1 MDKQRQQPLND
12 ATGALGAA
20 VKRATGEA
28 RALLEQVAACQPAN
42 HSPLDPMGIF
52 AGFQA
57 LGMRLMSDPVPFWW
71 AQIDAARQ
79 GLAAW
84 QQAFER
90 TLGLERADTAPAIA
104 GDKRF
109 RDPEW
114 NANPL
119 FGFIKTTYQI
129 YANTLMRV
137 AIGADVLDDK
147 TAHKVAFY
155 TRQFVDAMA
164 PTNFALTNPEVIRA
178 TIESGGANLVEGLRN
193 FLADVDPA
201 TGQLRTSMVDKSGFR
216 LGENIAAS
224 PGAVIFQNELM
235 QLLQY
240 APSTP
245 QVHQRPLLII
255 PPWINKFYVLDLQP
269 GNSFI
274 RWAVGRGHTVFVISW
289 VNPDASLRDKDF
301 GDYMMQGPLA
311 ALDAIAQATGEP
323 DINAVGYCIGGTL
336 LAATLA
342 YMRANGD
349 LRIRCAT
356 FFTTML
362 DFSEP
367 GDLGV
372 FIDEQQLSS
381 LEQSMAKRGYLD
393 GQEMASAFNL
403 LRANDLIWSFVINN
417 YLLGKS
423 PAPFDLLYWNADS
436 TRMPA
441 CMHSTY
447 LRNMYQDN
455 RLCQPGGMSIAGT
468 PLDLRA
474 IELPTCFVSTL
485 EDHIAPW
492 KSTYQGAQL
501 LGGDVKFILGK
512 AGHVAGIINPP
523 GPRAYGHLEGPAPR
537 TQSSDD
543 WLAAAA
549 AVPGSWWNTWDAWIA
564 SFTGDDV
571 AARQPGDRMLPVLEP
586 APGSYVKL
594 RLE

>member
-1 MDKQRQQPLND
+1 
-12 ATGALGAA
+12 
-20 VKRATGEA
+20 
-28 RALLEQVAACQPAN
+28 
-42 HSPLDPMGIF
+42 MGV
-52 AGFQA
+52 
-57 LGMRLMSDPVPFWW
+57 RP
-71 AQIDAARQ
+71 
-79 GLAAW
+79 
-84 QQAFER
+84 
-90 TLGLERADTAPAIA
+90 
-104 GDKRF
+104 
-109 RDPEW
+109 
-114 NANPL
+114 
-119 FGFIKTTYQI
+119 
-129 YANTLMRV
+129 
-137 AIGADVLDDK
+137 
-147 TAHKVAFY
+147 AHKVAFY

-164 PTNFALTNPEVIRA
+164 PTNFALTNPEVLRA
-178 TIESGGANLVEGLRN
+178 TLESGGANLVEGLRN
-193 FLADVDPA
+193 FLADIDPV

-216 LGENIAAS
+216 LGDNIAAS

-240 APSTP
+240 APSTA
-245 QVHQRPLLII
+245 QVHRRPLLII

-269 GNSFI
+269 ANSFI

-289 VNPDASLRDKDF
+289 INPDASLRDKDF
-301 GDYMMQGPLA
+301 DDYMMQGPLA
-311 ALDAIAQATGEP
+311 ALDAIAKATGEP
-323 DINAVGYCIGGTL
+323 DINAIGYCIGGTL
-336 LAATLA
+336 LGATLA
-342 YMRANGD
+342 YMRAKGD
-349 LRIRCAT
+349 TRIHAAT
-356 FFTTML
+356 FFTAML

-381 LEQSMAKRGYLD
+381 LEQTMAKRGYLD
-393 GQEMASAFNL
+393 GKEMASTFNL
-403 LRANDLIWSFVINN
+403 LRANDLIWSFVVNN

-447 LRNMYQDN
+447 LRTMYQDN
-455 RLCQPGGMSIAGT
+455 LLCQPGGMSIADT

-474 IELPTCFVSTL
+474 IALPTCFVSTL

-492 KSTYQGAQL
+492 KSTYQGARL

-537 TQSSDD
+537 TLTAED
-543 WLAAAA
+543 WLAAAK
-549 AVPGSWWNTWDAWIA
+549 AVPGSWWTTWDTWISA
-564 SFTGDDV
+564 FAGDDV
-571 AARQPGDRMLPVLEP
+571 AARQPGDGALPVLEP